1 MQIDTFINDNIYD
14 KQGETIMSYT
24 INYFMTNF
32 ERKRMI
38 AMEFLHD
45 EFKWKSFRLRYLF
58 DQNINVL
65 LGIE

>member
-1 MQIDTFINDNIYD
+1 MQINTFINDNIYD

-45 EFKWKSFRLRYLF
+45 EFKWKLPF
-58 DQNINVL
+58 D
-65 LGIE
+65 